1 MAAAAAGAGPAESLE
16 NHLYERVADGMMI
29 QLRDR
34 IRADPDL
41 DPELRQL
48 ITDTNNGYAAL
59 ALNVAMRP
67 KKDHD
72 VSWRESP
79 MLNNLLR
86 SVFLNID
93 PNHPGL
99 AEKRPKFEEN
109 LTAVFKK
116 NLTSEALRNGV
127 LEALSRDPTVRGFAR
142 GSKFEHKYAP
152 PAVAPSTFP
161 SPEYA
166 AGAPPSAAPDIDL
179 EKVVDQVLADN
190 GIPKGAQGIP
200 NRGYER
206 TAGQFGKAR
215 RRTKKSK
222 RTRRRRLTSRRA

>member
-200 NRGYER
+200 NRGYEK
-206 TAGQFGKAR
+206 TAGKFGKGRKTR
-215 RRTKKSK
+215 RR
-222 RTRRRRLTSRRA
+222 RRKRRLTSRRA